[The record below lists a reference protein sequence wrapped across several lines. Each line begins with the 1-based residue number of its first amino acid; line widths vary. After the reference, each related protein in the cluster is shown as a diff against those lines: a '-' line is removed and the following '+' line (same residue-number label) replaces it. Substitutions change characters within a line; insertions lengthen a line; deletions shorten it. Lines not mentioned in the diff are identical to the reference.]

1 MMNRNTAYL
10 VIGVLATAVLVLSI
24 ALYRER
30 QQRVDFG
37 VTVSDHGIS
46 IQKH

>member
-1 MMNRNTAYL
+1 MDRNTAYL
-10 VIGVLATAVLVLSI
+10 VIGVLATAVLVLSVE
-24 ALYRER
+24 LYRER

-37 VTVSDHGIS
+37 VTVGEHGIS